1 MQKFVTAQWKKA
13 MAFDLTIED
22 ATIPVD
28 ADEQFGGAGYGP
40 KPKALMLTAL
50 AGCTGMDVVSMLG
63 KMRIPFDSFSIEIE
77 AKQADEHPKVY
88 TDILVRYRF
97 TGDQL
102 NEDKIETAIELSLGK
117 YCAVAA
123 TLKKTATL
131 KHELLMNP

>member
-1 MQKFVTAQWKKA
+1 MKKMVTAQWQKN

-28 ADEQFGGAGYGP
+28 ADEKFGGEGYGP
-40 KPKALMLTAL
+40 KPKGLMLTSL

-63 KMRIPFDSFSIEIE
+63 KMRIPFDGFSIEIE
-77 AKQADEHPKVY
+77 AENAEEHPKVF
-88 TDILVRYRF
+88 TNILVRYIF
-97 TGDQL
+97 TGDNL

-123 TLKKTATL
+123 TLKHTATII
-131 KHELLMNP
+131 HELVMNP